1 MITITSEEM
10 KDYRLCPRL
19 YAFRKADELAGV
31 HKKAD
36 VLRQRY
42 ENTLLKVFGYF
53 FYKQQSGIIVSYGSL
68 LKRWDKLWFG
78 KTASISDIISAENP
92 VKSPS
97 VTNYAAMAST
107 VLRQF
112 WDDYANDER
121 DPFIIGE
128 PYAFQLSADIRIG
141 GEFDVVLRNAR
152 TKQIDVIK
160 WDFKDNNASR
170 VPSDLDLPLFKMAF
184 DNRYGHGHH
193 ANFYKVRLPGKTEE
207 VTITEEDIYE
217 VEYLAYDM
225 AEAVVNIPRRH
236 KNSFCSMCPYQTPC
250 SKWVVTKEDLKWK
263 KEKVQSLLRAT

>member
-1 MITITSEEM
+1 M
-10 KDYRLCPRL
+10 
-19 YAFRKADELAGV
+19 
-31 HKKAD
+31 
-36 VLRQRY
+36 
-42 ENTLLKVFGYF
+42 
-53 FYKQQSGIIVSYGSL
+53 SYGSL

-170 VPSDLDLPLFKMAF
+170 VPSDLDLPYSRWRSTTDMVTVTMPTSIRL
-184 DNRYGHGHH
+184 DYQ
-193 ANFYKVRLPGKTEE
+193 VRQK
-207 VTITEEDIYE
+207 
-217 VEYLAYDM
+217 
-225 AEAVVNIPRRH
+225 R
-236 KNSFCSMCPYQTPC
+236 
-250 SKWVVTKEDLKWK
+250 
-263 KEKVQSLLRAT
+263 LL